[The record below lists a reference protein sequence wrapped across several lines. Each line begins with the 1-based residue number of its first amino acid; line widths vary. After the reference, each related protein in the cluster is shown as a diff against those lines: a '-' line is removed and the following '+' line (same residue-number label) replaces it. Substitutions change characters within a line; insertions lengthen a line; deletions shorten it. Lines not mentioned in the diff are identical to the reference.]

1 MTSRRNYE
9 MDGAMEMAGYM
20 DHLEVTVSDNDP
32 ETRLELGKVHRK
44 MDIHAKFLGEDAS
57 AQDAPRDK
65 SACPS
70 DADMTEI

>member
-1 MTSRRNYE
+1 MSSRRNYE
-9 MDGAMEMAGYM
+9 MDGAMEMSGDV
-20 DHLEVTVSDNDP
+20 DHLEVLTSDADP

-44 MDIHAKFLGEDAS
+44 MDIHAKFLGEDKS